1 MSALYYES
9 DPCTDTILDFIAQY
23 ESHGDYNIVIGEQI
37 GTRDLSKY
45 TLSQIYQLQ
54 AQLART
60 RPSSAVGRYQI
71 IHPTLTT
78 LAAQARAPLSSHFT
92 PAFQDNLGWLLL
104 CQYDYRRWYKKEV
117 DDERFAHNL
126 SLEWA
131 SLPDPFLGGKSHY
144 DGVGPNHAG
153 TSLKVVY
160 SMLEKARSLIA

>member
-1 MSALYYES
+1 
-9 DPCTDTILDFIAQY
+9 
-23 ESHGDYNIVIGEQI
+23 
-37 GTRDLSKY
+37 
-45 TLSQIYQLQ
+45 
-54 AQLART
+54 
-60 RPSSAVGRYQI
+60 
-71 IHPTLTT
+71 
-78 LAAQARAPLSSHFT
+78 
-92 PAFQDNLGWLLL
+92 L
-104 CQYDYRRWYKKEV
+104 CQHDYRRWYKKEV